1 MMTGNFFWGVIQ
13 TRRQL
18 SSTFKILKKKNC
30 QLRIV
35 YPANIYKNQ
44 RQNKDFFITSPPRML
59 YPAKLSSRCEGENTD
74 YPKQI
79 SLGSS
84 SVLDLPYKM

>member
-1 MMTGNFFWGVIQ
+1 MFYVSLTVN
-13 TRRQL
+13 T
-18 SSTFKILKKKNC
+18 KKKPNVDTEKIK
-30 QLRIV
+30 RR
-35 YPANIYKNQ
+35 KS